1 MSLKDEEHVLS
12 VAKSL
17 YQDKMFQD
25 MSLIADGGAVFLS
38 HYSLLTQFIPTLG
51 TLACQGCLGSH
62 QDLAITLPGV
72 QPGQLETALHQFYIL
87 GSVGALRDIIE
98 GVNNSQY
105 SASEILL
112 TDNDNLE
119 KENEASNDSVID
131 FTEAELAY
139 YEFNLMNEFKN
150 GKTVEKKKDME
161 ETKEYDTVRASL
173 STVMENSFT
182 SSDAN
187 HDSTVVPHTEHD
199 KANHKID
206 TQSDMGDVLE
216 CINTFTEDD
225 GNSPKHTSR
234 FKDNRRDSLNCDLCE
249 KDYETVKGLI
259 VHRRKIHGLGYGQS
273 GNEIECPYCGKMAVY
288 IDKHIRKFHRE
299 ESGMYECEVCKKMVN
314 TSFKRHRGE
323 CSSCP
328 FCDYSNSRKV
338 RLVKHIETAHSK
350 IKTIREGEI
359 GSRSPP
365 ISRLFENLK
374 IAKRK
379 TNF

>member
-1 MSLKDEEHVLS
+1 MVSLKDEELVLS
-12 VAKSL
+12 VARSL

-25 MSLIADGGAVFLS
+25 MSLIADGGAVFQS
-38 HYSLLTQFIPTLG
+38 HYSLLTQFIPTLA

-72 QPGQLETALHQFYIL
+72 QPAQLENALHQFYIL

-105 SASEILL
+105 SESEVLL

-119 KENEASNDSVID
+119 EENEGRNYSVID

-161 ETKEYDTVRASL
+161 ETTVRASPL
-173 STVMENSFT
+173 TVLKNSFT
-182 SSDAN
+182 SSDDN
-187 HDSTVVPHTEHD
+187 HDSTVVTHTEHD
-199 KANHKID
+199 KANHQID

-216 CINTFTEDD
+216 CIKKFTEDER
-225 GNSPKHTSR
+225 NFPKHASR

-259 VHRRKIHGLGYGQS
+259 VHRRKIHGLEYGQS
-273 GNEIECPYCGKMAVY
+273 RNEIECPYCGKMAVY

-328 FCDYSNSRKV
+328 FCDYRNSRKI

-350 IKTIREGEI
+350 MKTIREGEI
-359 GSRSPP
+359 RSMSPP
-365 ISRLFENLK
+365 ISRIFENLR